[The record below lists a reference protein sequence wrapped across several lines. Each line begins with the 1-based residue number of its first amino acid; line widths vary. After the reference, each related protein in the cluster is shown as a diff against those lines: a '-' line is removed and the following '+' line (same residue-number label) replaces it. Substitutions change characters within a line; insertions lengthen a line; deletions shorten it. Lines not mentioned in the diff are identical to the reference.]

1 MDDELDVLAASPD
14 LVRLLTHYARAEDRE
29 AWQGRVTEL
38 DGCTAA
44 ELVRLHGELIA
55 GGWVEQNTGAAR
67 AEYRAMPAG
76 VRAVRAVVREAKRQA
91 A

>member
-1 MDDELDVLAASPD
+1 MDDELDMLAASPD

-44 ELVRLHGELIA
+44 DLVRLHGELIA
-55 GGWVEQNTGAAR
+55 WGGVEQNTGAAR
-67 AEYRAMPAG
+67 AEYRATAAG
-76 VRAVRAVVREAKRQA
+76 ARAVRTLLREAKRQA